1 MSLVPGRL
9 ILPGGYFGPLICLTS
24 SMLAVRFP
32 PLQSGEHILSTPT
45 ISREDSLSEALQPQ
59 ESHSHFIVMPL
70 VSSTDDRNEVL
81 DDAVLEA
88 VRTTLHQS
96 IGVLVEKDRLEP
108 QGEQYIVKKD
118 IATLARYLVGDFPG
132 RQVADDVKFQGQ
144 PMLGTG
150 TAFVVGDNI
159 MATTGHCFDKEGTEN
174 FDPNRAKN
182 FYVVFGFEV
191 ANGVVP
197 ESFPRTHVY
206 EIERLL
212 VVRNTDPDYS
222 FFRTDRPLP
231 PDYFPALKFL
241 PPPGTND
248 PDISTPTHDA
258 RFITAGFPTGLP
270 MKAVTG
276 TIARYEANA
285 PLRRFLTR
293 ASVFKGCSGSPLF
306 GLLEGGAVSS
316 FVVGM
321 VRGGDTH
328 DYGLQRPALKVA
340 PNVMRD
346 TYTNATRVEGIRWAI
361 SRDAVV
367 EMTTTFGQSQTA
379 TVRASFIT
387 ETGQEHQLAEIIIR
401 DTSTQRSI
409 ITEEW
414 SAIGILPIELTS
426 IHFKVVSGPPTI
438 KLESVKLRIKNPSV
452 DFPEEGIER
461 QWKGIALGPHKEL
474 QPMDLNIEYGEI
486 KFDDYDATDP
496 SQWRQ

>member
-1 MSLVPGRL
+1 
-9 ILPGGYFGPLICLTS
+9 
-24 SMLAVRFP
+24 
-32 PLQSGEHILSTPT
+32 
-45 ISREDSLSEALQPQ
+45 
-59 ESHSHFIVMPL
+59 MPL

-118 IATLARYLVGDFPG
+118 IATLAQYLVGEFPG
-132 RQVADDVKFQGQ
+132 RQVANDVKFQGQ
-144 PMLGTG
+144 PILGTG

-159 MATTGHCFDKEGTEN
+159 MATTGHCFDKSRTEI

-206 EIERLL
+206 GIERLL

-248 PDISTPTHDA
+248 PNIFTPTHDA

-285 PLRRFLTR
+285 PLRRFFTR
-293 ASVFKGCSGSPLF
+293 ASVFEGCSGSPLF

-316 FVVGM
+316 FVVGL
-321 VRGGDTH
+321 VRGGTH
-328 DYGLQRPALKVA
+328 DYGTPMPKKQVA
-340 PNVMRD
+340 PMVMRNDD
-346 TYTNATRVEGIRWAI
+346 TNNATRVEGIRWAI

-367 EMTTTFGQSQTA
+367 EMTTTFGQSPTA
-379 TVRASFIT
+379 TVRASFIA
-387 ETGQEHQLAEIIIR
+387 ETGQEHQLAEITIH
-401 DTSTQRSI
+401 DTDARTQMSSI
-409 ITEEW
+409 TAGWRE
-414 SAIGILPIELTS
+414 IGILPIELTS

-461 QWKGIALGPHKEL
+461 QWKGIVLGPHKEL
-474 QPMDLNIEYGEI
+474 QPMDLNIAYGEI
-486 KFDDYDATDP
+486 KFDDFDGTDP
-496 SQWRQ
+496 SQWWQ